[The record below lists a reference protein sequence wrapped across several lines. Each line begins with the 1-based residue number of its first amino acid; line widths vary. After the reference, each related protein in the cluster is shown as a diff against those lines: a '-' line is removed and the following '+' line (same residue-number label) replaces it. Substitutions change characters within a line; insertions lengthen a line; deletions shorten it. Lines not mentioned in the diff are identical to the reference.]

1 MPIAPARTAAFDILL
16 RVENED
22 AFASELLHS
31 ERLSALSPQ
40 DRNLSTE
47 IVMGVLRWQSV
58 LDAQLAQCASKPV
71 ARLDAEV
78 RVALRIAAY
87 QLRYLTRV
95 PGSAAVNDSVDLVKR
110 ARKRSAAPFVNAVL
124 RKLMQTPPPVA
135 TIRGAH
141 PEWLVARW
149 IAEYGNDAADCIC
162 TYDQQVP
169 QSALR
174 FEDGLAEA
182 ELIAQGVE
190 LVPGALLRSARRV
203 VGGDLTRTPAFRE
216 HRVAVQDEASQL
228 VAALVGQ
235 GANILDCCA
244 APGGKTAAIAQR
256 NPAARIVAVEV
267 HPHRARLL
275 RERVKAAN
283 VEVVTSDTRQLP
295 FGAEFDHILVDAPC
309 SGTGT
314 LARNPEIK
322 WKLKPEDLDDLHRR
336 QVEILCAA
344 LRYLSPGGRL
354 VYSTCSLEREENESV
369 IDETLRNV
377 EGYRLIDCG
386 EELQRLANSG
396 ELAVN
401 DVHSLLRGS
410 YLRTIPGVQSCEGF
424 FAAVLERQ

>member
-135 TIRGAH
+135 TARDAH

-149 IAEYGNDAADCIC
+149 IAEYGSDAADCIC
-162 TYDQQVP
+162 AYDQQVP
-169 QSALR
+169 QSAVR

-190 LVPGALLRSARRV
+190 LAPGALLRSARRV

-228 VAALVGQ
+228 VAALVGH

-275 RERVKAAN
+275 RERVKASN
-283 VEVVTSDTRQLP
+283 VEVVTGDTRQLP
-295 FGAEFDHILVDAPC
+295 FGAEFDRVLVDAPC

-322 WKLKPEDLDDLHRR
+322 WKLKPADLEDLHRR

-354 VYSTCSLEREENESV
+354 VYSTCSLEREENELV
-369 IDETLRNV
+369 IDETLRAV
-377 EGYRLIDCG
+377 EGFRLIDCA
-386 EELQRLANSG
+386 EELQRLAHSG

-401 DVHSLLRGS
+401 DVHTLLRQP
-410 YLRTIPGVQSCEGF
+410 YLRTIPGAQPCEGF